1 MPEGKRLGGFLKPW
15 QVSQYLGIPIEKV
28 YSMLESEELPGEK
41 IDGHWRVNLEQLE
54 RWLDEEVSPSEI
66 EKLAQNLNIEEK
78 KVKEFFQ
85 KTKPKN

>member
-1 MPEGKRLGGFLKPW
+1 MPEGKTLGGFLKPW

-28 YSMLESEELPGEK
+28 YAMLESGELPGEK
-41 IDGHWRVNLEQLE
+41 IDGHWRVSLEKLE
-54 RWLDEEVSPSEI
+54 KWLDDEVSPGEI

-85 KTKPKN
+85 KTKPKS

>member
-1 MPEGKRLGGFLKPW
+1 MPEGKTLGGFLKPW

-28 YSMLESEELPGEK
+28 YSMLESGELPGEK
-41 IDGHWRVNLEQLE
+41 IDGHWRVSLEKLE
-54 RWLDEEVSPSEI
+54 KWLDEEVAPGEI

-78 KVKEFFQ
+78 RVKEFFQ